1 MSPGQL
7 GAWLRKPEARC
18 FVRLLFVGGVNTLV
32 GYLIFAALILVGL
45 PTPAAVVVG
54 TILAVLFN
62 FFSTGT
68 VVFQNA
74 NGRLLPRFIGV
85 YVAQMSLNV
94 AAMAGLEKAGVHPLI
109 GGALLL
115 LPLAVFTYLAMRRFV
130 FS

>member
-7 GAWLRKPEARC
+7 AAWLRKPEARR
-18 FVRLLFVGGVNTLV
+18 FVRFLFIGGVNTLV

-74 NGRLLPRFIGV
+74 SGRLLPRFVGV
-85 YVAQMSLNV
+85 YVAQMGLNI
-94 AAMAGLEKAGVHPLI
+94 AAMAVLEKAGFHPLI